1 MNKET
6 NKCQWCR
13 EKTNLPEG
21 FFAMSP
27 IMPIREKKIQE
38 SVEKYGKEWW
48 VELEKNDP
56 KLMDK
61 LSFYDQLVS
70 TVGRA
75 FVCAKCLNKDN
86 TNWNKFRKNEGINT
100 QK

>member
-13 EKTNLPEG
+13 KETNLPES
-21 FFAMSP
+21 FYAMSP
-27 IMPIREKKIQE
+27 IIPIREKKIKE
-38 SVEKYGKEWW
+38 SIEKYGEKWW
-48 VELEKNDP
+48 VGLERDNP
-56 KLMDK
+56 ELMDK

-75 FVCAKCLNKDN
+75 FVCAKCLNKDS
-86 TNWNKFRKNEGINT
+86 INYKKYRHGKT
-100 QK
+100 AE

>member
-1 MNKET
+1 MSKEI

-38 SVEKYGKEWW
+38 SIEKYGEEWW
-48 VELEKNDP
+48 IGLEKNDP

-70 TVGRA
+70 TVGRG

-86 TNWNKFRKNEGINT
+86 INWNKFRKNEGINT
-100 QK
+100 

>member
-1 MNKET
+1 MSKEI

-38 SVEKYGKEWW
+38 SIEKYGEEWW
-48 VELEKNDP
+48 IGLEKNDP

-70 TVGRA
+70 TVGRG

-86 TNWNKFRKNEGINT
+86 INWNKFRKNEGINT

>member
-1 MNKET
+1 MSKEI

-38 SVEKYGKEWW
+38 SIEKYGEEWW
-48 VELEKNDP
+48 IGLEKNDP

-75 FVCAKCLNKDN
+75 FVCAKCLDKDA
-86 TNWNKFRKNEGINT
+86 IN
-100 QK
+100 